1 MPKLVLTNPRVI
13 LDGFD
18 ISDHVASISFGTV
31 YDLVEVT
38 QVGDIAKKMVAGLED
53 NSLSLEIQQDF
64 GASQVESVIY
74 PNRGLRVNCS
84 VRPVN
89 AARSATNPQYDFQV
103 LISEWTP
110 LSGSVGSL
118 ATVTVNW
125 PIYGEI
131 TKTITTP

>member
-1 MPKLVLTNPRVI
+1 MAKLVLTNPRVI

-18 ISDHVASISFGTV
+18 ISDHCTSLSFGTV

-38 QVGDIAKKMVAGLED
+38 QMGDIAKKMVAGLEE
-53 NSLSLEIQQDF
+53 NTLSLEIQQDF
-64 GASQVESVIY
+64 GVSQVESVIY

-89 AARSATNPQYDFQV
+89 AARSATNPQYDFSV

-110 LSGSVGSL
+110 LSGSVGDL

-131 TKTITTP
+131 TKTTTP

>member
-18 ISDHVASISFGTV
+18 ISDHCTSLSFGTV

-38 QVGDIAKKMVAGLED
+38 QMGDIAKKMVAGLEE
-53 NSLSLEIQQDF
+53 NTLSLEIQQDF
-64 GASQVESVIY
+64 GVSQVESVIY

-89 AARSATNPQYDFQV
+89 AARSATNPQYDFSV

-110 LSGSVGSL
+110 LSGSVGDL

-131 TKTITTP
+131 TKTITP

>member
-1 MPKLVLTNPRVI
+1 MAKLVLTNPRVT

-18 ISDHVASISFGTV
+18 VSDHCTSVSFGTV

-38 QVGDIAKKMVAGLED
+38 QMGDIAKKMVAGLEE
-53 NSLSLEIQQDF
+53 NTLSLELQQDF
-64 GASQVESVIY
+64 GAAQLESVIY
-74 PNRGLRVNCS
+74 PNRGLLVNCT

-89 AARSATNPQYDFQV
+89 AAISATNPQYSFRV

-131 TKTITTP
+131 TKAIS

>member
-18 ISDHVASISFGTV
+18 ISDHCASISFGTV

-64 GASQVESVIY
+64 GTSQVESVIY

-89 AARSATNPQYDFQV
+89 AARSATNPEYDFQV
-103 LISEWTP
+103 LISEWSP
-110 LSGSVGSL
+110 LSASVGDL

-131 TKTITTP
+131 TKTITP

>member
-1 MPKLVLTNPRVI
+1 MPKLVLTNPRVT

-18 ISDHVASISFGTV
+18 VSDHCASISLGTV

-38 QVGDIAKKMVAGLED
+38 QIGDIAKKMVAGLEE
-53 NSLSLEIQQDF
+53 NTLSLELQQDF
-64 GASQVESVIY
+64 GVSQLESVIY
-74 PNRGLRVNCS
+74 PNRGLRVPCT

-89 AARSATNPQYDFQV
+89 GPVSSTNPQYSFSV

-118 ATVTVNW
+118 ATVTVQW

-131 TKTITTP
+131 TKTIS

>member
-1 MPKLVLTNPRVI
+1 MPKLVLTNPRVT

-18 ISDHVASISFGTV
+18 VSDHCVTIAFGTV

-38 QVGDIAKKMVAGLED
+38 QMGDIAKKMVAGLEE
-53 NSLSLEIQQDF
+53 NTLSLELQQDF
-64 GASQVESVIY
+64 GAAQLESVIY
-74 PNRGLRVNCS
+74 PNRGLRVGCT

-89 AARSATNPQYDFQV
+89 GPVSATNPQYSFQV

-118 ATVTVNW
+118 ATVTVDW

-131 TKTITTP
+131 TKTII